1 MPNYENGKIY
11 KLWSPSNN
19 LVYYG
24 STTETLSQRLAK
36 HKCNYKA
43 YNNDNTKLYI
53 TAYKVLECEDY
64 KIELVETYSC
74 NNKSQLEKKEGE
86 YVENNECV
94 NKRIEGKTKQEQ
106 RKKYNEDHK
115 EEIKKKRQEHKEEAK
130 QYSIKYREENREKLL
145 EDKKKYYEE
154 HKKEMLEKMK
164 AKYAMKKLE
173 NKKE

>member
-36 HKCNYKA
+36 HKCGYKA
-43 YNNDNTKLYI
+43 YNNDNTKSYI
-53 TAYKVLECEDY
+53 TAYKILECEDY
-64 KIELVETYSC
+64 KIELVEAYSC

-86 YVENNECV
+86 YAENNECV
-94 NKRIEGKTKQEQ
+94 NKRIEGKTKKEQ

-115 EEIKKKRQEHKEEAK
+115 EDIKKNREQHKEDARL
-130 QYSIKYREENREKLL
+130 YSIKYREENREKLL
-145 EDKKKYYEE
+145 EDKKKYYEN

-164 AKYAMKKLE
+164 KKYQE
-173 NKKE
+173 KKEK